1 MLGQIHF
8 HQSKADSDVLT
19 TVNLAQVKNW
29 RLWDTSVNR
38 LVLIEEWG
46 VVRHLEVY
54 VKFFVVEYLFA
65 LA

>member
-38 LVLIEEWG
+38 LILIEEWG
-46 VVRHLEVY
+46 GVQHFQRHVQRFI
-54 VKFFVVEYLFA
+54 VKNPFA